1 MHLAAV
7 PIVGR
12 LISLAGSKMKRPRN
26 LFVEQNTAHW
36 MYDGRLNGDR
46 ELGDVAVAGGG
57 IENIVQFLGLV
68 ARSVDNLS
76 FLEFQPDMVK
86 SCALLNCR
94 GVKGDEAV
102 DRVAHRSRKNFPV
115 RNISIAAADDGRN
128 FFNAESQVRSWA
140 CDLNPVGSL
149 H

>member
-1 MHLAAV
+1 MRIKA
-7 PIVGR
+7 
-12 LISLAGSKMKRPRN
+12 
-26 LFVEQNTAHW
+26 E
-36 MYDGRLNGDR
+36 R
-46 ELGDVAVAGGG
+46 EFANVTGADVG

-68 ARSVDNLS
+68 ARSLDNLS
-76 FLEFQPDMVK
+76 VLEFQPDMVK
-86 SCALLNCR
+86 TCALINCR
-94 GVKGDEAV
+94 RVKGDEAV